1 MKKNVLI
8 WISVIIGVILTALIF
23 ISNIAGAIFNAGVCY
38 YGCPNSKR
46 VDKLILE
53 KKELGKSK

>member
-1 MKKNVLI
+1 MKKNILI

-23 ISNIAGAIFNAGVCY
+23 ISNIAGAIFNSGVCY

-53 KKELGKSK
+53 KRIGEK